1 MQAFDELLPART
13 LPTQI
18 LVARPHAHDNKLL
31 ANVDAMY
38 LAASLVSRR
47 CCTWC
52 QRSLSLLFSFS
63 FDLPPYSHL
72 PTRIVVTRPPAHDN

>member
-31 ANVDAMY
+31 ANVEAMY
-38 LAASLVSRR
+38 LAASLVRRR

-52 QRSLSLLFSFS
+52 LLSLSALVFLFLSPTS
-63 FDLPPYSHL
+63 LPSSAHPNRCRSA
-72 PTRIVVTRPPAHDN
+72 TRTR